1 MRAHL
6 ANVLALLRWLGPWAP
21 AGHAPR
27 VRVTR
32 RDHPLPHLVFE
43 GARPSGRTL
52 LLLPGLHF
60 LGPEDL
66 RFQRLAAILADRGAR
81 VVAPFLS
88 DFLALT
94 LTPRLLEEAE
104 AALLSAREGGRGP
117 VGVMSIS
124 FGSIAA
130 LHLAARHPELVD
142 RVVIFGGF
150 RDLERTFRFAL
161 GGADAGLPAEVRDP
175 LNGPAVL
182 ANLADE
188 LLPEPA
194 RAPFRAATLEFSRRT
209 WSKGSPPGTRA
220 RIDDKRDGRHLREG
234 EALSRTLEGEARA
247 LFRVACRLEGDPLAV
262 AEHALPRARERI
274 AFLDP
279 TPLVPRVRA
288 EVTCLHGRDDDVIPW
303 TEAEAL
309 ARDLPNAR
317 ALVTGLYGHTG
328 HAARPGPR
336 AIAAE
341 LATMLRVIDAL
352 SRLVSDPAAR

>member
-6 ANVLALLRWLGPWAP
+6 AHRLALLRWLGPWARP
-21 AGHAPR
+21 GAAPR
-27 VRVTR
+27 VSVTR

-43 GARPSGRTL
+43 GARSPRRTV

-88 DFLALT
+88 DFLTLT
-94 LTPRLLEEAE
+94 LSPRLLAEAE
-104 AALLSAREGGRGP
+104 AALLSAHERARGP

-130 LHLAARHPELVD
+130 LHLAAHHPELVD
-142 RVVIFGGF
+142 RVVVFGGY

-161 GGADAGLPAEVRDP
+161 GGEDAGLPAEVRDP

-188 LLPEPA
+188 LLPEHA

-209 WSKGSPPGTRA
+209 WSRGRPQGERGRA
-220 RIDDKRDGRHLREG
+220 DDKRDGRHLREG
-234 EALSRTLEGEARA
+234 EALSRTLDGEARA
-247 LFRVACRLEGDPLAV
+247 LFRVACRLEGDPLAL
-262 AEHALPRARERI
+262 AASALPRAKERI

-336 AIAAE
+336 ALASE

-352 SRLVSDPAAR
+352 GRLVAAPVPG